1 MFILVACN
9 LSPESVVIPGLT
21 VIRAR
26 ELNDIKWA
34 ELEIVKNISYLNWI
48 IGLVLLSGF
57 ISGLLDLFI
66 AWLNRDN
73 GKWIWENTHFFQH
86 LQKLD
91 DYKDEDEDV
100 AEEDEQ
106 QTQADT
112 HQMMIM
118 INDDDTHQRKENE
131 LEKMDDAESRLPPV
145 AAPVEFS
152 LSSTNEMNGNE
163 NAKDDIL

>member
-48 IGLVLLSGF
+48 IGLVLLCGF
-57 ISGLLDLFI
+57 VPGLLDLFI

-73 GKWIWENTHFFQH
+73 GKWNWENTHFFQH

-118 INDDDTHQRKENE
+118 INDDDTQQRKENE
-131 LEKMDDAESRLPPV
+131 LEKMDDAE
-145 AAPVEFS
+145 
-152 LSSTNEMNGNE
+152 
-163 NAKDDIL
+163 